1 MRAAMPTPRDHLEE
15 LTRDLDMVVF
25 RLERPPTAVTDD
37 AAWAKERQRLRREL
51 ERLRDRMEDV
61 ARGL

>member
-1 MRAAMPTPRDHLEE
+1 MPSPREHLED

-25 RLERPPTAVTDD
+25 RLEGMERRAGDD
-37 AAWAKERQRLRREL
+37 PQRWQREGRVVRREL

-61 ARGL
+61 VRGL

>member
-1 MRAAMPTPRDHLEE
+1 MPSPREQMED

-25 RLERPPTAVTDD
+25 RLEGMERRAATGEDTPQWQREGRAV
-37 AAWAKERQRLRREL
+37 RREL